1 MPTARTTGADLHG
14 GGLPPLTITEENLLC
29 KGRTFDFVHVKGRT
43 PDGTTIDRQM
53 VRHPG
58 AVAIVPVLETGSG
71 GGDLVMIRNLRAA
84 SRGWILE
91 FPAGTMEPPEPAEA
105 CAAREL
111 IEETGYR
118 AAKLTP
124 LLPREGG
131 VGGWFYTTPGLTDER
146 MHVFVATGLTHVG
159 QDLQAD
165 ERIVVEHVPVAE
177 ALRLAD
183 SGELLDGKSIV
194 ALLLAHRRGLLGGGG
209 GGTALRAVM
218 DETQGSGETP
228 ARRAGPPG
236 GV

>member
-1 MPTARTTGADLHG
+1 MPTGRTTGAD
-14 GGLPPLTITEENLLC
+14 LPPLTITEENLLC

-43 PDGTTIDRQM
+43 ADGSMIDRQM

-58 AVAIVPVLETGSG
+58 AVAIVPVLDS
-71 GGDLVMIRNLRAA
+71 GDLVMIRNLRVA

-91 FPAGTMEPPEPAEA
+91 FPAGTMEPPEPAER

-111 IEETGYR
+111 IEETGYK
-118 AAKLTP
+118 AEKLTP
-124 LLPREGG
+124 LLPGKDG
-131 VGGWFYTTPGLTDER
+131 ADGSGKAGWFYTTPGLTDER

-183 SGELLDGKSIV
+183 AGELLDGKSIV
-194 ALLLAHRRGLLGGGG
+194 ALLLAHRRGLLGGG
-209 GGTALRAVM
+209 
-218 DETQGSGETP
+218 
-228 ARRAGPPG
+228 
-236 GV
+236 